1 MTGHGPALVWQ
12 GVQPSCHAEPALGVP
27 SSPHRRAGQAAVV
40 GQGLWPGGLMGLA
53 AAIA

>member
-1 MTGHGPALVWQ
+1 MGQPWCGRVCSPAAMQSPLSV
-12 GVQPSCHAEPALGVP
+12 SPAP
-27 SSPHRRAGQAAVV
+27 PIAGQAAVV